1 LLVVIVSKVL
11 NSRLRKHLEKF

>member
-11 NSRLRKHLEKF
+11 NSRLRKQLEKF